1 MNLFPFQIE
10 AANRIAERFQT
21 YNQNPL
27 LVTRTEILPFYQN
40 LSSITGSGKTLIL
53 VETVVNLRAMLPLEP
68 IVLWISKGKVVVEQ
82 TLHNLSNGK
91 YAASLGNFIVK
102 PLLEATKD
110 EIEDT
115 SKGLMLIAT
124 VAKFN
129 QKDRDEGDRRIFRA
143 ELDVSEKSLWDTLK
157 NRWNGKNQKRP
168 LVIVYDEG
176 HNLSNQQTKLL
187 MELQPDAILA
197 ASATIKVPTELGFAV
212 ERLRVEKK
220 WTDEDFFVR
229 VKSSEAVD
237 SGLIKQNI
245 QLGGYLTPME
255 VAVSEMHEDMKLV
268 ANAAQAEN
276 LNFSPKAIYVTSTNV
291 VEHAVVE
298 DSNTT
303 PFFERKA
310 RPIVIWRYLVE
321 ELGVDPQDIAVYCNL
336 KFGKTNQPPT
346 NFNLFA
352 GGDSDYQ
359 RFTAGSFKHII
370 FNLSLQEGW
379 DDPACY
385 FAYIDKE
392 MGSKIQITQVIGR
405 VLRQPDARHHA
416 DNRLNTA
423 HFYIRT
429 DEKNVF
435 DEVIQDVRANIIS
448 ENPAIT
454 LNTYKSG
461 DTKEPKPKLAPK
473 KKFLVPK
480 IDKDSEAAYPFIK
493 RIVDSIPDF
502 RADSV
507 NTVGNGEKQVVRQRV
522 GSDQHAPDIWVEVP
536 HSNLVNARFVFNREI
551 QKHYAAA
558 AEPCEMHEAKFDAKI
573 EYNSRAADL
582 LRQSAIDVV
591 DTFLEHS
598 EIVQSYAEP
607 DEVPEMAVDPVN
619 CEKYKNAIHESY
631 SGFNELEKEFA
642 TALDAAGNA
651 WCRNP
656 SRGFFEIPLL
666 DKGRTKNFN
675 PDFLVWSGKTAIFA
689 IDTKGDHLIK
699 EDSARKLFHV
709 KKLGKG
715 PHVFVRLVTKGEWN
729 NQVQKIGSSGYTV
742 WVLRNGTIHPIKAQN
757 VEDAVQI
764 CLRES

>member
-1 MNLFPFQIE
+1 MIKRTITDMGILVAALNKREKYHAWTLEQMRSLTVPMLTCEAVITEACHLMRTEPNGKEGVLNLIERGILRINFSLETEVGAIKDLITKYENVPMDFADGCLVRMSELNENATVFTLDGDFWIYRKDGGKQIPLIIPEDVRMGFAAGFLINQKALSNDKFYMNLFPFQIE
-10 AANRIAERFQT
+10 AASRIAERFQT

-53 VETVVNLRAMLPLEP
+53 VETIVNLRAMLPLEP
-68 IVLWISKGKVVVEQ
+68 IVLWISEGKVVVEQ

-91 YAASLGNFIVK
+91 YAASLGNFTVK

-115 SKGLMLIAT
+115 S
-124 VAKFN
+124 
-129 QKDRDEGDRRIFRA
+129 
-143 ELDVSEKSLWDTLK
+143 
-157 NRWNGKNQKRP
+157 
-168 LVIVYDEG
+168 
-176 HNLSNQQTKLL
+176 
-187 MELQPDAILA
+187 
-197 ASATIKVPTELGFAV
+197 
-212 ERLRVEKK
+212 
-220 WTDEDFFVR
+220 
-229 VKSSEAVD
+229 
-237 SGLIKQNI
+237 
-245 QLGGYLTPME
+245 
-255 VAVSEMHEDMKLV
+255 
-268 ANAAQAEN
+268 
-276 LNFSPKAIYVTSTNV
+276 
-291 VEHAVVE
+291 
-298 DSNTT
+298 
-303 PFFERKA
+303 
-310 RPIVIWRYLVE
+310 
-321 ELGVDPQDIAVYCNL
+321 
-336 KFGKTNQPPT
+336 
-346 NFNLFA
+346 
-352 GGDSDYQ
+352 
-359 RFTAGSFKHII
+359 
-370 FNLSLQEGW
+370 
-379 DDPACY
+379 
-385 FAYIDKE
+385 
-392 MGSKIQITQVIGR
+392 
-405 VLRQPDARHHA
+405 
-416 DNRLNTA
+416 
-423 HFYIRT
+423 
-429 DEKNVF
+429 
-435 DEVIQDVRANIIS
+435 
-448 ENPAIT
+448 
-454 LNTYKSG
+454 KSG

-493 RIVDSIPDF
+493 RIVDAIPDF

-522 GSDQHAPDIWVEVP
+522 GNDEHAPDVWVEVP

-551 QKHYAAA
+551 QKHYADAA
-558 AEPCEMHEAKFDAKI
+558 QPCEMHEAKFDAKI

-631 SGFNELEKEFA
+631 SGLNTLEKEFA
-642 TALDAAGNA
+642 GALDAAGNP

-715 PHVFVRLVTKGEWN
+715 PDVFVRLVTKGEWN
-729 NQVQKIGSSGYTV
+729 NQVQRISTGGFTV
-742 WVLRNGTIHPIKAQN
+742 WILKNGMIQLIKAQN
-757 VEDAVQI
+757 VGDAVQI
-764 CLRES
+764 CLREN